1 MMSWGTRVS
10 GKKNWDIAL
19 TRMTPDIRL
28 EYQVKGRRSSFAST
42 SARTS
47 YFLAAQQPFFA
58 AQHAFFLAGAFL
70 AAQQAFFAAQQ
81 PFLAAQHPFFAAQHP
96 FFAPQ
101 HPFLAAQAFAA
112 VAGFAAR

>member
-1 MMSWGTRVS
+1 MDDEDENDVMGHTGQRQKIWG
-10 GKKNWDIAL
+10 IAL
-19 TRMTPDIRL
+19 KRMTPDIRF
-28 EYQVKGRRSSFAST
+28 EYQVQGRRSSFASS
-42 SARTS
+42 SAHTS

-81 PFLAAQHPFFAAQHP
+81 PFLAAQHPFFA
-96 FFAPQ
+96 PQ

-112 VAGFAAR
+112 VVGFAAH